1 MAVVAPYSPAQ
12 AGQGLELTGE
22 QWLDLVVTPLEAQS
36 VIMSMPGVEVHNT
49 DIALHIP
56 IMREVATDSSVWV
69 APNGAVPEFDP
80 STAGMV
86 LMGRGLLA
94 LKMIVKI
101 SSESMR
107 SSDALGASQITVINQ
122 MRKLVDAALLQ
133 GNAGAGIT
141 GLIPEA
147 GTVIKHSRVVTD
159 GVTNTDTSLVSATA
173 AFTSADVGSTVS
185 GAGIF
190 AASTIASVT
199 NATTVVLSHAT
210 TATAT
215 GVTIT
220 LTVQTAIYDHLVD
233 ALTASQDAYA
243 NPTFWVINAQT
254 IGVLRKI
261 KDTLGRPLLSPD
273 TTVQGAEQILGRT
286 VIPAPAGALP
296 HGTAMLVDPRTIH
309 VAVDVEGYIRILLE
323 TYAANDQ
330 VGLLVV
336 SRFDA
341 GCTIPAGLVVIQGL
355 GPA

>member
-1 MAVVAPYSPAQ
+1 MAAFSPNVAGA
-12 AGQGLELTGE
+12 GLELTAE

-36 VIMSMPGVEVHNT
+36 VIMSMPGVEVHST

-69 APNGAVPEFDP
+69 APNGNVPEFDP

-86 LMGRGLLA
+86 LMGRNLLA

-101 SSESMR
+101 SNESMR
-107 SSDALGASQITVINQ
+107 SSDALQASQITLVNQ
-122 MRKLVDAALLQ
+122 MTKLIDAALLQ
-133 GNAGAGIT
+133 GNAGANIA

-147 GTVIKHSRVVTD
+147 GTTIKHSRFVADAVLNSSTTVT
-159 GVTNTDTSLVSATA
+159 SATA
-173 AFTSADVGSTVS
+173 AFTSADVGSFVTGTGIPAGATV
-185 GAGIF
+185 
-190 AASTIASVT
+190 ASVT
-199 NATTVVLSHAT
+199 NATTIVLSAAA
-210 TATAT
+210 TATAS
-215 GVTIT
+215 GVIITIT
-220 LTVQTAIYDHLVD
+220 TNYAIYDRLVD

-243 NPTFWVINAQT
+243 DPKFWVINAQT
-254 IGVLRKI
+254 VGSLRKI

-296 HGTAMLVDPRTIH
+296 HGTALLVDPRTIH
-309 VAVDVEGYIRILLE
+309 IAVDLVGYVRILLE

-330 VGLLVV
+330 TGLLVV

-355 GPA
+355 GPN